1 MKDKTLEQKV
11 KYLKLSAILG
21 FFVFLIVGILIKST
35 FFSSTPKATDF
46 YELFRD
52 GLTITAYYL
61 APAAALLL
69 FSDWRK
75 EHVEKSRESQGK
87 EIYDLIYQ
95 LDYEISNLRYE
106 SDEKEAFTKEGRKL
120 IERKLFEIQHQIYR
134 LDKLIFDFEYDDEN
148 SKEFKSLG
156 ESIQKAMQS
165 MHTYL
170 GLMFSSLVRMNNP
183 EEFMGEYINDNEG
196 DFVDAMER
204 EYDGY
209 FQDFIIDAGKVSE
222 MKKQVKTLK
231 DALKVNVKSPN

>member
-21 FFVFLIVGILIKST
+21 FFVFLIVGILIKSA
-35 FFSSTPKATDF
+35 FFSSAPKATDF

-52 GLTITAYYL
+52 GLTVTAYYL

-120 IERKLFEIQHQIYR
+120 VERKQFEIQHQIYR
-134 LDKLIFDFEYDDEN
+134 LDKLIFDFDYDDEN

-156 ESIQKAMQS
+156 ESIQTAMQS

-170 GLMFSSLVRMNNP
+170 GLMFSTLVRMNNP
-183 EEFMGEYINDNEG
+183 EEFMGEYINDNEE
-196 DFVDAMER
+196 DFIDAMER

-209 FQDFIIDAGKVSE
+209 FQNFIIDAGKVSE
-222 MKKQVKTLK
+222 MKKKAKTLK